1 MTRHKA
7 GSTLSDTQLSGSSHV
22 ERILSK
28 TSSATAK
35 GDEPLA
41 AREDDTAALPLVSR
55 RTIGPDWESD
65 GAGVTRCVILTA
77 TVVVDGVV
85 GGALS

>member
-1 MTRHKA
+1 M
-7 GSTLSDTQLSGSSHV
+7 
-22 ERILSK
+22 
-28 TSSATAK
+28 
-35 GDEPLA
+35 A